1 MQAYTQMAETM
12 EMLLKASQRKLV
24 DYTPTINLFFG
35 KKKTNPTSSS
45 TSKGFWVGFFF
56 LPTDKFAKIII
67 AT

>member
-35 KKKTNPTSSS
+35 KKK
-45 TSKGFWVGFFF
+45 KKILQADLLLKVFGLFFF
-56 LPTDKFAKIII
+56 YLQINSQR
-67 AT
+67 